1 MEHREVLA
9 RLGDAALERGGI
21 RRLLASDP
29 GLAAHVDACR
39 TCAAERDAWLR
50 ATDALAEALAP
61 GQSPEEAAGSPVAL
75 PAGLR
80 DRTLRVAAARGI
92 ARPVT
97 TAAPA
102 SSVASAPVASASA
115 ASDSAGSAPAASA
128 PSAPAGSAVP
138 APIPSTPPI
147 AGVVRIA
154 QPPRW
159 RSRRLLQPL
168 AAAAVVVV
176 LLGGGGLVA
185 DLAGQRD
192 QATRQRDQARGEAQ
206 QLAGVAGTLD
216 ALLAEPGHRV
226 ASLASTAT
234 GSPVGSVVWG
244 PVSSRLAVVTG
255 ALAAPPPG
263 SAYRC
268 WVERD
273 GVRHVIGQMEFGEG
287 LAYWAGWV
295 DPASGIGPGS
305 RIGVSLVKG
314 TGGGAPPAVLLA
326 SF

>member
-1 MEHREVLA
+1 MLA
-9 RLGDAALERGGI
+9 RLGDAALERDGI
-21 RRLLASDP
+21 RRLLAADP

-39 TCAAERDAWLR
+39 SCAAERDAWLR
-50 ATDALAEALAP
+50 ATDALAEALAAGRLP
-61 GQSPEEAAGSPVAL
+61 QGAAASPVEL

-80 DRTLRVAAARGI
+80 DRTLRVAAERGI

-97 TAAPA
+97 TAAADPVPA
-102 SSVASAPVASASA
+102 EDASAT
-115 ASDSAGSAPAASA
+115 G
-128 PSAPAGSAVP
+128 PSATVPSATTRSATAPVP
-138 APIPSTPPI
+138 VPSTPPI

-154 QPPRW
+154 HPSRW

-168 AAAAVVVV
+168 AAAAAVVV
-176 LLGGGGLVA
+176 LLGGGGLVV

-192 QATRQRDQARGEAQ
+192 QAARERDQARGEAQ

-226 ASLASTAT
+226 ASLASTSTDRA
-234 GSPVGSVVWG
+234 VGSVVWG
-244 PVSSRLAVVTG
+244 PASSRLAVVTG

-263 SAYRC
+263 STYRC

-305 RIGVSLVKG
+305 RIGVSLVKD
-314 TGGGAPPAVLLA
+314 TGGGAPPPVLLA

>member
-1 MEHREVLA
+1 MEHGEVLA
-9 RLGDAALERGGI
+9 RLGDAALERDGI
-21 RRLLASDP
+21 RRLIASDP

-50 ATDALAEALAP
+50 ATDALAEALAV
-61 GQSPEEAAGSPVAL
+61 GRLPEGAAGSPVEL

-80 DRTLRVAAARGI
+80 DRTLRAAVERGI
-92 ARPVT
+92 ARPAP
-97 TAAPA
+97 TAAAGPFPA
-102 SSVASAPVASASA
+102 EDASAT
-115 ASDSAGSAPAASA
+115 AGSATA
-128 PSAPAGSAVP
+128 PSATAPLSVP
-138 APIPSTPPI
+138 VPLPSTPPI

-154 QPPRW
+154 HPPRW

-168 AAAAVVVV
+168 AAAAAVVV
-176 LLGGGGLVA
+176 LLGGGGLVV

-192 QATRQRDQARGEAQ
+192 QAARQRDQARGEAQ

-226 ASLASTAT
+226 ASLASTST
-234 GSPVGSVVWG
+234 GRAVGSVVWG
-244 PVSSRLAVVTG
+244 PASSRLAVVTG

-263 SAYRC
+263 STYRC

-305 RIGVSLVKG
+305 RIGVSLAKD
-314 TGGGAPPAVLLA
+314 TGGGAPPPVLLA

>member
-1 MEHREVLA
+1 M
-9 RLGDAALERGGI
+9 
-21 RRLLASDP
+21 
-29 GLAAHVDACR
+29 
-39 TCAAERDAWLR
+39 
-50 ATDALAEALAP
+50 
-61 GQSPEEAAGSPVAL
+61 
-75 PAGLR
+75 
-80 DRTLRVAAARGI
+80 
-92 ARPVT
+92 
-97 TAAPA
+97 
-102 SSVASAPVASASA
+102 
-115 ASDSAGSAPAASA
+115 
-128 PSAPAGSAVP
+128 
-138 APIPSTPPI
+138 
-147 AGVVRIA
+147 VRIA
-154 QPPRW
+154 RPPRW

-168 AAAAVVVV
+168 AAVAAVVV
-176 LLGGGGLVA
+176 LLGGGGLVV
-185 DLAGQRD
+185 DLARQRD
-192 QATRQRDQARGEAQ
+192 QATQQRDQARGEAQ

-234 GSPVGSVVWG
+234 GHAVGSVVWG
-244 PVSSRLAVVTG
+244 PASSRLAVVTG

-263 SAYRC
+263 TTYRC

-314 TGGGAPPAVLLA
+314 TGGGAPPPVLLA

>member
-1 MEHREVLA
+1 MEHGEALA
-9 RLGDAALERGGI
+9 RLGDAALERDGI
-21 RRLLASDP
+21 ARLLAADP

-39 TCAAERDAWLR
+39 SCAAERDAWLR
-50 ATDALAEALAP
+50 ATDALAEALAA
-61 GQSPEEAAGSPVAL
+61 GRLPESAAGSPVEL

-80 DRTLRVAAARGI
+80 DRTLRVAAERGI

-97 TAAPA
+97 TAAPGPFP
-102 SSVASAPVASASA
+102 VEDASAT
-115 ASDSAGSAPAASA
+115 A
-128 PSAPAGSAVP
+128 PSAPARSAPVP
-138 APIPSTPPI
+138 VPSTPSI

-154 QPPRW
+154 HPLRW

-168 AAAAVVVV
+168 AAVAAVMV
-176 LLGGGGLVA
+176 LLGGGGLVM
-185 DLAGQRD
+185 DLAG
-192 QATRQRDQARGEAQ
+192 QRDQARGEAQ

-216 ALLAEPGHRV
+216 ALLAEPGHQV

-244 PVSSRLAVVTG
+244 PASSRLAVVTG

-263 SAYRC
+263 STYRC

-305 RIGVSLVKG
+305 RIGVSLVKD
-314 TGGGAPPAVLLA
+314 TGGGAPPPVLLA

>member
-1 MEHREVLA
+1 MEHGEVLA
-9 RLGDAALERGGI
+9 RLGDAALERDGI
-21 RRLLASDP
+21 GQLLAADP
-29 GLAAHVDACR
+29 GFAAHVDACR
-39 TCAAERDAWLR
+39 SCAAERDAWLR
-50 ATDALAEALAP
+50 ATDALAEALA
-61 GQSPEEAAGSPVAL
+61 GRLPEGAAGSPVEL
-75 PAGLR
+75 PPGLR
-80 DRTLRVAAARGI
+80 DRTLRVAAERGI
-92 ARPVT
+92 ARPAT

-102 SSVASAPVASASA
+102 SSVTPGPVA
-115 ASDSAGSAPAASA
+115 
-128 PSAPAGSAVP
+128 SAPAGSVVSATAASARSAPARSAPVP
-138 APIPSTPPI
+138 VPSTPPI

-154 QPPRW
+154 HPPRW

-168 AAAAVVVV
+168 AAVAAVMV
-176 LLGGGGLVA
+176 LLGGGGLVV

-216 ALLAEPGHRV
+216 ALLAEPGHQV

-244 PVSSRLAVVTG
+244 PASSRLAVVTG

-263 SAYRC
+263 STYRC

-305 RIGVSLVKG
+305 RIGVSLVKD
-314 TGGGAPPAVLLA
+314 TGGGAPPPVLLA

>member
-1 MEHREVLA
+1 MEHGEVLA
-9 RLGDAALERGGI
+9 RLGDAALERNGI
-21 RRLLASDP
+21 RRLLAADP
-29 GLAAHVDACR
+29 VLAAHVDACR
-39 TCAAERDAWLR
+39 SCAAERDAWLR
-50 ATDALAEALAP
+50 ATDALAEALAV
-61 GQSPEEAAGSPVAL
+61 GRLPEGAAGSPVEL

-80 DRTLRVAAARGI
+80 DRTLRAAVERGI
-92 ARPVT
+92 ARPAP
-97 TAAPA
+97 TAAAGPFPA
-102 SSVASAPVASASA
+102 EDASAT
-115 ASDSAGSAPAASA
+115 AGSATA
-128 PSAPAGSAVP
+128 PSATAPLSVP
-138 APIPSTPPI
+138 VPLPSTPPI

-154 QPPRW
+154 HPPRW

-168 AAAAVVVV
+168 AAAAAVVV
-176 LLGGGGLVA
+176 LLGGGGLVV

-226 ASLASTAT
+226 APLASTAT